1 MQTKTFKTIMYDY
14 HLALMLAAFG
24 ADWRQQGRELPSSYD
39 GPAIRFNVIMEHA
52 LQALDQQELDTI
64 KFGYVQRLSAK
75 NASERMGLSL
85 TAYNRIKYHA
95 VKKLGCQLERD
106 ADFMN
111 WYHPGVLYGA

>member
-1 MQTKTFKTIMYDY
+1 MQTKTFKAIMYDY

-24 ADWRQQGRELPSSYD
+24 TDWRQQGRELPSSYD

-64 KFGYVQRLSAK
+64 RLGYVQRLSAK
-75 NASERMGLSL
+75 NASERMGISL
-85 TAYNRIKYHA
+85 ATYNRIKYA
-95 VKKLGCQLERD
+95 AMKTLGHELEHD
-106 ADFMN
+106 PDFMN

>member
-39 GPAIRFNVIMEHA
+39 GPTIRFNVIMEHA
-52 LQALDQQELDTI
+52 LQALDQQGLETI
-64 KFGYVQRLSAK
+64 KLGYMQCLSAK
-75 NASERMGLSL
+75 NASERMHLSK
-85 TAYNRIKYHA
+85 TTYYAIRHRA
-95 VKKLGCQLERD
+95 MEKLIQQLEHNP
-106 ADFMN
+106 DFTN